1 MLFLGIAINSVV
13 ISGYRVWSIVNGQLI
28 SFSEKKIMGLSG
40 FNQVL
45 QSRSRCSTPHSHC
58 LEDDKDLNVELQI
71 SEQSRRRPSG
81 GSKVSSRH
89 PVDDVTDESKILDD
103 VGDGDII
110 NGEGFIKNIHRTHVK
125 FPKTSKSSSETNLNF
140 NNNFDETHETFSRKA
155 NSRKSLPVG
164 HVNLAF
170 INEDDAKD
178 PYLLI

>member
-1 MLFLGIAINSVV
+1 MFITGDPLLGLPHLHARLDV
-13 ISGYRVWSIVNGQLI
+13 IKFKNVSIRK
-28 SFSEKKIMGLSG
+28 FADKD
-40 FNQVL
+40 
-45 QSRSRCSTPHSHC
+45 TPIVFVHVSHC

-89 PVDDVTDESKILDD
+89 PVDDFTDESKILDD

-125 FPKTSKSSSETNLNF
+125 VPKTSKSSSETNLNF
-140 NNNFDETHETFSRKA
+140 NNNFDETNETFSRKA

>member
-103 VGDGDII
+103 VGMGILSM
-110 NGEGFIKNIHRTHVK
+110 ER
-125 FPKTSKSSSETNLNF
+125 
-140 NNNFDETHETFSRKA
+140 A
-155 NSRKSLPVG
+155 SLKIFTE
-164 HVNLAF
+164 HM
-170 INEDDAKD
+170 
-178 PYLLI
+178 